1 MLALLLI
8 VLVVLAFGWAITF
21 PIRLAFRLVFG
32 LVGVLLRILFSPLIL
47 VVVGFIAVAALV
59 LGALAHLVP
68 LLLLGLGVWFVYRLV
83 CRRRFSTI

>member
-47 VVVGFIAVAALV
+47 VVIGFIAVAALV

-83 CRRRFSTI
+83 CGRRVSTI